1 MMKIFFTLALS
12 ILTFYSAAAQISY
25 NEAYRFNKFMDR
37 VNSPQGQQLRYG
49 DIDGT
54 AYFTKSFVPATI
66 ENATSSIKARYNMYT
81 DTVEL
86 LQDENIFEL
95 PKSAKY
101 SRIVF
106 QKPTSTLLFI
116 NEASLPAGYYFEL
129 LKGKFTL
136 LKKTKTEFREGSKA
150 VNSFTPA
157 ISPSFVATNPI
168 YYIKSES
175 GYIEVPKKIK
185 DLANLLPDQKD
196 AITNFDK
203 KSKIKLNVESDL
215 IKLTQF
221 LNSSK

>member
-1 MMKIFFTLALS
+1 
-12 ILTFYSAAAQISY
+12 
-25 NEAYRFNKFMDR
+25 
-37 VNSPQGQQLRYG
+37 
-49 DIDGT
+49 
-54 AYFTKSFVPATI
+54 
-66 ENATSSIKARYNMYT
+66 MYT